1 MRCVS
6 SFNMKNMNIDAALLI
21 THRIGFAKISNK
33 IYMLKKGE
41 IVEEGSHDDLLL
53 NKGDYCKI
61 YHEQKYLYK

>member
-1 MRCVS
+1 MP
-6 SFNMKNMNIDAALLI
+6 ALLI